1 MVLVA
6 PFVRLLGHEAPLIDL
21 MVKPV
26 TGIDLVEQVDLGPT
40 DVATGVFSS
49 PPDHLRSGFLFEYD
63 DVLTG
68 SEKRKL
74 GKLDMAKLADLA
86 VVLVVLGREQDGA
99 IDGFISERGLAR
111 RSDMYD
117 RTALE
122 QALAGSE
129 RLPRIAV
136 HLPHFLAMPALLE
149 DTERVGRQ
157 LTQVILEDHHA

>member
-1 MVLVA
+1 
-6 PFVRLLGHEAPLIDL
+6 
-21 MVKPV
+21 
-26 TGIDLVEQVDLGPT
+26 
-40 DVATGVFSS
+40 VATGVFSS

-129 RLPRIAV
+129 RLPRK
-136 HLPHFLAMPALLE
+136 PSTSPTSWPCQHFLK
-149 DTERVGRQ
+149 
-157 LTQVILEDHHA
+157 TQNVWAGN